1 MKNNLFLPF
10 VSLKSGESECF
21 TYDREDDESHDIK

>member
-21 TYDREDDESHDIK
+21 TYDREDESHDIN

>member
-10 VSLKSGESECF
+10 ASLKSGESKCF
-21 TYDREDDESHDIK
+21 TYDREDESHDIK